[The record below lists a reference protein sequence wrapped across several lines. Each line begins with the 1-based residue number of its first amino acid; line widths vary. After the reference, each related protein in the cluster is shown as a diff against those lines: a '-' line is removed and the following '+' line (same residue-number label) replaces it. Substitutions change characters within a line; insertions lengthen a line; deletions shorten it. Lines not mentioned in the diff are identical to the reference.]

1 MIVLLFPV
9 ELCAFCLLI
18 LYVHR
23 RTIRAHQKYVQPAT
37 GRKEISMNR
46 YSYSELLE
54 AVEANETPDNVDALG
69 AWFEQYGDRYWNG
82 EYYDA
87 DGLRLFPVYVEA
99 DEDQF
104 EIVGYEVR

>member
-23 RTIRAHQKYVQPAT
+23 RTIMAHQKYVQPAT

-54 AVEANETPDNVDALG
+54 AVKANETPDNVDALG

-87 DGLRLFPVYVEA
+87 DGLRLFPVYVEVS
-99 DEDQF
+99 EDQF
-104 EIVGYEVR
+104 EITGYEVR

>member
-1 MIVLLFPV
+1 MIALLFSV
-9 ELCAFCLLI
+9 ELCAFCLLS

-37 GRKEISMNR
+37 GRKEIPMNR

-54 AVEANETPDNVDALG
+54 AVKANETPDNVNALG
-69 AWFEQYGDRYWNG
+69 EWFEQYGDRYWNG

-87 DGLRLFPVYVEA
+87 DGLRLFPVYVEVS
-99 DEDQF
+99 EDQF

>member
-1 MIVLLFPV
+1 MIALLFPV

-23 RTIRAHQKYVQPAT
+23 RTIRTHQKYVQPAT

-46 YSYSELLE
+46 YSYSERLE
-54 AVEANETPDNVDALG
+54 AVKANETPDNVNALG
-69 AWFEQYGDRYWNG
+69 EWFEQYGDRYWNG
-82 EYYDA
+82 EFFDA
-87 DGLRLFPVYVEA
+87 DGLRLFPVYVEV

-104 EIVGYEVR
+104 EITGYEVR

>member
-54 AVEANETPDNVDALG
+54 AVKANETPDNVDALG

-87 DGLRLFPVYVEA
+87 DGLRLFPVYVEVS
-99 DEDQF
+99 EDQF
-104 EIVGYEVR
+104 EITGYEVR

>member
-1 MIVLLFPV
+1 M
-9 ELCAFCLLI
+9 
-18 LYVHR
+18 
-23 RTIRAHQKYVQPAT
+23 QPAT

-87 DGLRLFPVYVEA
+87 DGLRLFPVYVEVS
-99 DEDQF
+99 EDQF
-104 EIVGYEVR
+104 EITGYEVR